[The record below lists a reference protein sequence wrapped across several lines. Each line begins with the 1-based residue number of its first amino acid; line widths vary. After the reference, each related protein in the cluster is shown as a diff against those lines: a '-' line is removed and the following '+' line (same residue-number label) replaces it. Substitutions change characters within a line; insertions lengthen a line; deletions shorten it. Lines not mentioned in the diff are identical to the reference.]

1 MSKGRIKRGSVTT
14 KKFEVGSQASITAKT
29 KEDYDKINFRN
40 KAIDSF
46 NNITSRKD
54 SPAGRRRKSATPFS
68 NISGFGGFGGAPQL
82 GSNPAY
88 KQK

>member
-1 MSKGRIKRGSVTT
+1 VGNKKIKRGSVTT

-54 SPAGRRRKSATPFS
+54 SPAGRRRNASSPFG
-68 NISGFGGFGGAPQL
+68 NIALKGFGNIPQL

-88 KQK
+88 KKK